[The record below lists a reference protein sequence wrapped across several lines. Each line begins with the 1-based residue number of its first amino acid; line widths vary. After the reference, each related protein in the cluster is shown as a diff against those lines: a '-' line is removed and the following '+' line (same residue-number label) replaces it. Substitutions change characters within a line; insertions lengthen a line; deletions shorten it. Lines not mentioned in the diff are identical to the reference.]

1 MDSAPVSSPQ
11 TFTASSCMRGQVP
24 QGTRLRKWRC
34 GSEMALQL
42 ALVFPLMSSR
52 ALQTWKPLLV
62 SEFVCVGAKFQQ
74 SHGNFHSFWLIPT
87 NSYQF
92 RLICRNTPMHFHK
105 IQLVCRPISLDLFKV
120 QQSRWYS
127 VCPPPNGVACLVC
140 FEWTS
145 GIARPWWPDELFFSH
160 IKQIVP
166 GQAWIPHRS
175 SGRLNTAE
183 YWGFSK
189 RVDWD

>member
-1 MDSAPVSSPQ
+1 MTLVTRPYLGYVAAFKVSIIQSFLFTEKVQQNMDSAPVSSPQ

-120 QQSRWYS
+120 QQSR
-127 VCPPPNGVACLVC
+127 
-140 FEWTS
+140 
-145 GIARPWWPDELFFSH
+145 
-160 IKQIVP
+160 
-166 GQAWIPHRS
+166 
-175 SGRLNTAE
+175 
-183 YWGFSK
+183 
-189 RVDWD
+189 